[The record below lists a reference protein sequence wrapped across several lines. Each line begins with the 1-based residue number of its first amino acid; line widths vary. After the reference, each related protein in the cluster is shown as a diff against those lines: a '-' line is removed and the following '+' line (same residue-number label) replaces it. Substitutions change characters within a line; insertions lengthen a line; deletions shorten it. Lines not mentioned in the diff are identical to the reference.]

1 MKIILTETELIN
13 VITKVMIEQANESPT
28 HGIQE
33 DSMNK
38 LKKHISIYFLYLNSM
53 SDLEAYW
60 QSIQDEGAL
69 TVYLYG
75 RENPIKTDL
84 HSGLKIAGLDN
95 PLNERGNKMD
105 ANTVIYTLLTNY
117 FHNGGKNWK
126 RGDNIEL
133 VPAYSHSVDV
143 TFEEDVVEYG
153 TVFLDIYTP
162 TVEKAQE
169 LALGPDNYNFEVD
182 RQTDDHDY
190 TGDRRNQE
198 ITDQQT
204 NKHELTP
211 QMFGF

>member
-1 MKIILTETELIN
+1 MKLTDIIKNLI
-13 VITKVMIEQANESPT
+13 IEQANESPT
-28 HGIQE
+28 YGNQE

-38 LKKHISIYFLYLNSM
+38 LKKHIGIYFLYLNSM
-53 SDLEAYW
+53 SDVEGYW
-60 QSIQDEGAL
+60 QAIQDEGAL
-69 TVYLYG
+69 TAYGYG

-84 HSGLKIAGLDN
+84 HSGLKISGLDS
-95 PLNERGNKMD
+95 PLNDRGQRMD
-105 ANTVIYTLLTNY
+105 QNTVIYTLLTNY

-126 RGDNIEL
+126 RGDDIEL
-133 VPAYSHSVDV
+133 VPSYSHAVDV
-143 TFEEDVVEYG
+143 SFEEDVVEYG
-153 TVFLDIYTP
+153 TAYLDIYTP

-169 LALGPDNYNFEVD
+169 LALGPDNYSFEVD

-198 ITDQQT
+198 ITDLQT

>member
-1 MKIILTETELIN
+1 MKLTDIVKNLI
-13 VITKVMIEQANESPT
+13 IEQANESPT

-38 LKKHISIYFLYLNSM
+38 LKKHVSIYFLYLNSM
-53 SDLEAYW
+53 SDLEDYW
-60 QSIQDEGAL
+60 NAIQDRGAL
-69 TVYLYG
+69 TVYDYG
-75 RENPIKTDL
+75 KPSPIKTEL
-84 HSGLKIAGLDN
+84 HSGLKIAGLDG
-95 PLNERGNKMD
+95 PLNTRGQRMD
-105 ANTVIYTLLTNY
+105 QNTVIYTLLTNY

-126 RGDNIEL
+126 RGDDIEL
-133 VPAYSHSVDV
+133 VPSYSYSVDV

-162 TVEKAQE
+162 SSEKAEE
-169 LALGPDNYNFEVD
+169 LALSDNNYDFEVD

-198 ITDQQT
+198 ITDMVT

>member
-1 MKIILTETELIN
+1 MKLTDIIKDLI
-13 VITKVMIEQANESPT
+13 IEQANESPT
-28 HGIQE
+28 YGNQE

-38 LKKHISIYFLYLNSM
+38 LKKHIGIYFLYLNNM
-53 SDLEAYW
+53 PDVEGYW
-60 QSIQDEGAL
+60 QEVQNEGVL
-69 TVYLYG
+69 TSYNYG
-75 RENPIKTDL
+75 RENPTRTEL
-84 HSGLKIAGLDN
+84 FSGLKIAGLDG
-95 PLNERGNKMD
+95 PLNERGQRMD
-105 ANTVIYTLLTNY
+105 ENIVIYTLLTNY

-126 RGDNIEL
+126 RGDDIEL
-133 VPAYSHSVDV
+133 VPSYSYSVDV

-162 TVEKAQE
+162 SSEKAEE
-169 LALGPDNYNFEVD
+169 LALGDNNYDFEVD

-198 ITDQQT
+198 ITDMVT

>member
-1 MKIILTETELIN
+1 MKLTDIIKDLI
-13 VITKVMIEQANESPT
+13 IEQANESPT
-28 HGIQE
+28 YGNQE

-84 HSGLKIAGLDN
+84 HSGLKIAGLDS
-95 PLNERGNKMD
+95 PLNERGQRMD
-105 ANTVIYTLLTNY
+105 ENIVIYTLLTNY

-126 RGDNIEL
+126 RGDDIDL
-133 VPAYSHSVDV
+133 VPSYSHSVDV
-143 TFEEDVVEYG
+143 SFEEDVVEYG
-153 TVFLDIYTP
+153 TAFLDIYTP
-162 TVEKAQE
+162 SLEKAQE
-169 LALGPDNYNFEVD
+169 LALGPDNYNLEVD

-198 ITDQQT
+198 IIDSNT